1 MKLND
6 GFNVKKISVSIIEI
20 MLMLIAIFSTSVFA
34 AEVKT
39 DATDTV
45 GVTYLTHIQDE
56 GWAQG
61 WMSDGALSGSEGKS
75 LRLEAIKIGLTGNVP
90 AGMGIEYRTHIQNFG
105 WEQAWTSNGG
115 LSGTEGQSLRLEA
128 IQIRLTGEKAAEYT
142 VKYRTHIQNE
152 GWTQRWVS
160 DGAVSGTEGKSLRLE
175 AIEIV
180 IEKKSAVVV
189 TVPPTVTESGQQ
201 INVKDYGAKGDGV
214 TDDTTAI
221 QKAIDYAGTNN
232 VTVLI
237 PESEKSYLLTNQL
250 SLKNNTHISGYGATL
265 FMAPQANIIKNIL
278 YSDPDN
284 YISNI
289 SISGLT
295 LKSQNTIT
303 GTDYYAN
310 SMVSNVQGMFL
321 QGISNLTIKDVS
333 MDNMYV
339 GLKMGSQSNEL
350 RNKGVQISN
359 LKIDDSGMPI
369 QIAGTN
375 DLTMI
380 DSVLNSSD
388 GGTKWLHSAYIR
400 GNNSNFSFKN
410 VAFNNASGGGITVGG
425 DPRYETA
432 PENMTFENCT
442 AKNNTI
448 GVIINEGA
456 KDISI
461 TGLAIEGSSLAFKIN
476 DVSNVKIDHVAVS
489 GSNPTTRDQGAF
501 VLGDINQS
509 SLSNISIDASG
520 MAGYLFSFSGNTT
533 DLGISHVNV
542 VNLDNI
548 PLIDVSSETT
558 TKNLIVEESS
568 FVYRNIASTGI
579 SFRGAGS
586 DAMIR
591 NNTFTNTGSAYSFL
605 MNNVQGTSIQATDNH
620 YSGFTSLNYNKDYS
634 IVSNNLQGIV

>member
-1 MKLND
+1 MR
-6 GFNVKKISVSIIEI
+6 KITIVSIII
-20 MLMLIAIFSTSVFA
+20 AVMSFNAFLILTASSVTTLKADELYSNTSQ
-34 AEVKT
+34 KI
-39 DATDTV
+39 TV
-45 GVTYLTHIQDE
+45 S
-56 GWAQG
+56 
-61 WMSDGALSGSEGKS
+61 SD
-75 LRLEAIKIGLTGNVP
+75 
-90 AGMGIEYRTHIQNFG
+90 
-105 WEQAWTSNGG
+105 
-115 LSGTEGQSLRLEA
+115 
-128 IQIRLTGEKAAEYT
+128 
-142 VKYRTHIQNE
+142 
-152 GWTQRWVS
+152 
-160 DGAVSGTEGKSLRLE
+160 
-175 AIEIV
+175 
-180 IEKKSAVVV
+180 
-189 TVPPTVTESGQQ
+189 QQ

-221 QKAIDYAGTNN
+221 QKAIDYASRKNA
-232 VTVLI
+232 VVLI
-237 PESEKSYLLTNQL
+237 PESNKNYLLTNQL
-250 SLKNNTHISGYGATL
+250 FIKDDTHISGYGATL
-265 FMAPQANIIKNIL
+265 FMAPQEDIIGNIL

-284 YISNI
+284 YISNV

-303 GTDYYAN
+303 GTDYYAD
-310 SMVSNVQGMFL
+310 SLVSNVQGIYF
-321 QGISNLTIKDVS
+321 QNISNLTIKDVS
-333 MDNMYV
+333 MNNVYV
-339 GLKMGSQSNEL
+339 GLKLDSQSNDL
-350 RNKGVQISN
+350 RNKGVRISN
-359 LKIDDSGMPI
+359 LNIDDSGMPI

-476 DVSNVKIDHVAVS
+476 DVSNVKIDHVTIS

-520 MAGYLFSFSGNTT
+520 MAGYLFSFSENIEA
-533 DLGISHVNV
+533 LGISHVDV
-542 VNLDNI
+542 INLDNI
-548 PLIDVSSETT
+548 PLIDASSETT

-568 FVYRNIASTGI
+568 FEYNHIENTGI
-579 SFRGAGS
+579 SIRGAAS
-586 DAMIR
+586 EAVIR
-591 NNTFTNTGSAYSFL
+591 NNSFINTGNEYSFL
-605 MNNVQGTSIQATDNH
+605 INNYPDTDIKTENNF
-620 YSGFTSLNYNKDYS
+620 YSGFASLNSVQDSSTNNW
-634 IVSNNLQGIV
+634 IVSIKPDNLFKKIGFILRWFRYPNVA